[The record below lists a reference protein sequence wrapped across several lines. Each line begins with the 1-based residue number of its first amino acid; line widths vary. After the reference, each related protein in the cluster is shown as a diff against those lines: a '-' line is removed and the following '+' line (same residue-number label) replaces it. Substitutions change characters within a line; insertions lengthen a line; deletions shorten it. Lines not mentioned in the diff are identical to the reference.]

1 MIINKPKFWDHNV
14 SFFSLILLPFTLFF
28 LLAIELRRFLI
39 RPSQFNI
46 PIICVGNIYVG
57 GTGKT
62 PTAIFLAKELLK
74 LRKNPVIIRKFYKS
88 HSDEHNLIKENF
100 DRLIIC
106 KNRKDGINEAIKKNY
121 DVVILDDGFQD
132 YAIKKNINIIC
143 FNQNQK
149 IGNGLLMPS
158 GPLRE
163 GLRSLQS
170 ANIIIINGEKNDEFE
185 KKILDINKNLKIYYS
200 NYRPFEFENLKSK
213 KIFAIAGIGNPKNF
227 FKLIENEGLRIEK
240 QFYFPDHYK
249 FKKNEL
255 EKIVQ
260 ESNEKN
266 CQILM
271 TEKDYFKVKHFNLK
285 EIRYLKVL
293 LEIKNREN
301 LIEYIRKYV

>member
-249 FKKNEL
+249 FKKSDVD
-255 EKIVQ
+255 KILHIA
-260 ESNEKN
+260 KKLN
-266 CQILM
+266 CKIIT
-271 TEKDYFKVKHFNLK
+271 TEKDYLRLNRPELDKIKFIKSELK
-285 EIRYLKVL
+285 ILDEEKL
-293 LEIKNREN
+293 IKA
-301 LIEYIRKYV
+301 II